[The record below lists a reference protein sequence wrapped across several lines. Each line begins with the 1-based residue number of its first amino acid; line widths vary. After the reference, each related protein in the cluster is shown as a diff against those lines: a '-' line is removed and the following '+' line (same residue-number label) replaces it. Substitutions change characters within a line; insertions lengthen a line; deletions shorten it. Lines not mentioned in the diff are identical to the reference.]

1 VRCDIRC
8 CDAHASCS
16 RRGRFLRR
24 VLYCASFGVKH
35 TGPFICHQNWRAHE
49 AMRMLA
55 SVALRTSM
63 GSRRR
68 SGLAFEG
75 ARAQPSVSGGAFADL
90 ALGSG
95 RNARTTA
102 ELMGHM
108 HMTR

>member
-1 VRCDIRC
+1 
-8 CDAHASCS
+8 
-16 RRGRFLRR
+16 
-24 VLYCASFGVKH
+24 
-35 TGPFICHQNWRAHE
+35 
-49 AMRMLA
+49 MLA
-55 SVALRTSM
+55 SVALRTM

-75 ARAQPSVSGGAFADL
+75 ARAQPPVSGGALADL

-108 HMTR
+108 HMTSDLFLCLNSPLKVRRILQAKPPWGD